1 MSPGKANSDLR
12 ANNGVTKAICKTLPV
27 TIRRARAGELETCAA
42 LYERV
47 GNKTFTWRPKNWF
60 KAADFIDFAASEEI
74 YVAESH
80 SAILG
85 VLSFFRPSN
94 FVHSLYIDE
103 SAQGFGIGSALIEAA
118 AKIAD
123 GPLALKV
130 DEPNTRAREFY
141 KKLGFTD
148 AGETGVD
155 AGIRWLRLKKT
166 A

>member
-1 MSPGKANSDLR
+1 VSKR
-12 ANNGVTKAICKTLPV
+12 VTKAICKTLPV
-27 TIRRARAGELETCAA
+27 TIRRARADELKTCAA

-47 GNKTFTWRPKNWF
+47 GNQTFKWRPKNWF
-60 KAADFIDFAASEEI
+60 KAADFIDFANTEEI

-80 SAILG
+80 GAILG
-85 VLSFFRPSN
+85 ILSFFRPSN

-103 SAQGFGIGSALIEAA
+103 AAQGFGIGTALIKAA

-141 KKLGFTD
+141 EKLGFTD
-148 AGETGVD
+148 ANETGID
-155 AGIRWLRLKKT
+155 SGIRWIRMKRT
-166 A
+166 G

>member
-1 MSPGKANSDLR
+1 MSPR
-12 ANNGVTKAICKTLPV
+12 VTKAICKTLPV

-47 GNKTFTWRPKNWF
+47 GNATFTWRPKNWF
-60 KAADFIDFAASEEI
+60 KAADFIDFANSEEI

-80 SAILG
+80 GAILG
-85 VLSFFRPSN
+85 ILSLFRPTN

-103 SAQGFGIGSALIEAA
+103 AAQGLGIGTALIEAA
-118 AKIAD
+118 AKLAD

-141 KKLGFTD
+141 EKRGFID
-148 AGETGVD
+148 ANETGVD
-155 AGIRWLRLKKT
+155 SGIRWIRMKRT